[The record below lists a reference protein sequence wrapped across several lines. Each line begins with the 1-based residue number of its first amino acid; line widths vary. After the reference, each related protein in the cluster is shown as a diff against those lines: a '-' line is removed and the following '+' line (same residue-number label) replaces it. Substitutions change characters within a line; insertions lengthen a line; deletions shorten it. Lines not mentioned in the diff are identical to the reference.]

1 MASFT
6 DQISQFNPYV
16 SRLPL
21 IQEMASTTQEKQQK
35 YDQGVQKIQSYVDNM
50 AGMDVVRDVDKQ
62 LLQSKLGELG
72 NNLKIVAAGD
82 FSNSQLVNSVGGM
95 AGQLIKD
102 PDIQNAVSS
111 TSNYRK
117 QISRL
122 QKDVDGGTS
131 NPANILNFNKQA
143 TPWLNSTK
151 AGEKFNGTY
160 EPNFDIM
167 KFAKEQFDS
176 VKPGKISFDELYE
189 TDAQGNYKYNIEKNK
204 KGEITKTSLV
214 VSPYMV
220 KLEKEGRLPEEVKA
234 TLNQIFSDP
243 RVTKQ
248 LQITGEYNYANVD
261 GENLAKMVYN
271 QRDEKITLYNDKI
284 AELTLQKTLEKNED
298 GKKLIQ
304 TKIDKIQSNLDSVN
318 SSYDKIAQESYKNP
332 DYVRGYIYK
341 ERSMDNLQDM
351 YGSVRV
357 SKQAVDSPLYQANF
371 KQFQEANDMKEA
383 AADLAFKYDSLR
395 EQSRQK
401 ELDRENAL
409 RLGAM
414 KGPGG
419 KNKPG
424 TGPDD
429 ERKFEFAENSSNID
443 VIANHEEDK
452 AKAAIDMLTSGQELI
467 WNGFFG
473 NNPKN
478 IQELS
483 KQIALGKTREQGI
496 ETILKN
502 TANANK
508 EQYTDFITRWSTKV
522 VDELKTKPGGVPPAL
537 GDTYNLFKKKEKTF
551 QSINQEGEDVNSQVA
566 KEVGFDLANII
577 NNVEVKDTP
586 MKFQGKDI
594 MVTKQDFYDLALY
607 AKGNI
612 TIGGYADDK
621 IHKENA
627 KSAEARLT
635 SRGKA
640 FLIPT
645 VLDKFASSYFS
656 PSGAIR
662 DFKTTIRQGVELLPF
677 TDDVYLRDSKGY
689 QINEERGDFGKN
701 LKKVYDV
708 IDNEASAKA
717 LTRKAELLKNTTFF
731 KEDIKMPILTGDNE
745 TDRQTLND
753 IRRWTIE
760 YGKSEKNLATSDE
773 LKGMLN
779 VIKGDLSDISLEAKT
794 VTGPSGKKVLQISG
808 SDLKNNNSGSIMI
821 SDDEAK
827 NGLNIDVSGLY
838 ESDEVTN
845 VRRTLRKSPIGS
857 TSKLNAEDVS
867 TYTQGASYFQKY
879 EFPRLIGNSNYDVQ
893 ANIVKANDLYYGYV
907 YVSTSDGVKKVV
919 KALPG
924 DPNLEVVINK
934 MKSIGPEFAQAA
946 LK

>member
-1 MASFT
+1 
-6 DQISQFNPYV
+6 
-16 SRLPL
+16 
-21 IQEMASTTQEKQQK
+21 
-35 YDQGVQKIQSYVDNM
+35 
-50 AGMDVVRDVDKQ
+50 
-62 LLQSKLGELG
+62 
-72 NNLKIVAAGD
+72 
-82 FSNSQLVNSVGGM
+82 
-95 AGQLIKD
+95 
-102 PDIQNAVSS
+102 
-111 TSNYRK
+111 
-117 QISRL
+117 
-122 QKDVDGGTS
+122 
-131 NPANILNFNKQA
+131 
-143 TPWLNSTK
+143 
-151 AGEKFNGTY
+151 
-160 EPNFDIM
+160 
-167 KFAKEQFDS
+167 
-176 VKPGKISFDELYE
+176 
-189 TDAQGNYKYNIEKNK
+189 
-204 KGEITKTSLV
+204 
-214 VSPYMV
+214 
-220 KLEKEGRLPEEVKA
+220 
-234 TLNQIFSDP
+234 
-243 RVTKQ
+243 
-248 LQITGEYNYANVD
+248 
-261 GENLAKMVYN
+261 
-271 QRDEKITLYNDKI
+271 
-284 AELTLQKTLEKNED
+284 
-298 GKKLIQ
+298 
-304 TKIDKIQSNLDSVN
+304 
-318 SSYDKIAQESYKNP
+318 
-332 DYVRGYIYK
+332 
-341 ERSMDNLQDM
+341 
-351 YGSVRV
+351 
-357 SKQAVDSPLYQANF
+357 
-371 KQFQEANDMKEA
+371 
-383 AADLAFKYDSLR
+383 
-395 EQSRQK
+395 
-401 ELDRENAL
+401 
-409 RLGAM
+409 
-414 KGPGG
+414 
-419 KNKPG
+419 
-424 TGPDD
+424 
-429 ERKFEFAENSSNID
+429 
-443 VIANHEEDK
+443 
-452 AKAAIDMLTSGQELI
+452 
-467 WNGFFG
+467 
-473 NNPKN
+473 
-478 IQELS
+478 
-483 KQIALGKTREQGI
+483 
-496 ETILKN
+496 
-502 TANANK
+502 
-508 EQYTDFITRWSTKV
+508 
-522 VDELKTKPGGVPPAL
+522 
-537 GDTYNLFKKKEKTF
+537 
-551 QSINQEGEDVNSQVA
+551 
-566 KEVGFDLANII
+566 
-577 NNVEVKDTP
+577 

-656 PSGAIR
+656 PSGVIR
-662 DFKTTIRQGVELLPF
+662 DFKSTIRQGVELLPF

-753 IRRWTIE
+753 VRRWTIE

-794 VTGPSGKKVLQISG
+794 VTGPNGKKVLQISG